1 MFLNLIKSLFG
12 TKNDR
17 EIKKYLKRVQAI
29 NALENK
35 YQAMSDD
42 ELKASFAEFRRQVMD
57 GEYEADGLLNDVF
70 AIVREVSK
78 RTLDMRHFDVQLI
91 GGMVLNEGK
100 IAEMK
105 TGEGKTLVASLP
117 VVLNAMSGK
126 GVHIVT
132 VNDYLA
138 KRDAEQMGEIYKFL
152 GFSVGVVLSS
162 ANSDGDHKAAY
173 ECDITYGTN
182 NEFGFDYLRDN
193 MKFSGEDKVQRG
205 HNFVIVDE
213 VDSILIDEARTPLI
227 ISGPTNRTL
236 DGYIKANEVAKKM
249 QRGENPPANLA
260 NKDAKPT
267 GDFVV
272 DEKNRTIL
280 ITEAGI
286 SKAEQLFGV
295 ENLYSLDNAIL
306 AHQLDQA
313 LKAHNLFEKDVHYV
327 VRNKEVIIVDE
338 FTGRLSE
345 GRRFSDGLHQA
356 LEAKENVKIQEES
369 QTLADI
375 TFQNYFRMYDKLAGM
390 TGTAQTEATE
400 FSQIYKLDVIS
411 IPTNVPVRRLDKN
424 DLIYKTQKE
433 KFKAVIDEIKAA
445 NSKGQPVLVGTA
457 SIERSELL
465 HEMLKK
471 ERIAHNVLN
480 AKHHEQEALIIADAG
495 KKGAVTIATNM
506 AGRGVDIKIDDEVR
520 ALGGLYIIGT
530 ERHESRRIDN
540 QLRGRSGRQGDP
552 GLSRF
557 YLSLEDNLLRI
568 FGGDRI
574 KAIMERLGIEEGEHI
589 ESGIVTRA
597 VENAQKKV
605 ESMHF
610 ESRKHL
616 LEYDDVANEQRKTIY
631 KYRNE
636 LLDEHFDISGKVS
649 QNMHEY
655 AEYAMREFYLQPEQE
670 GGDFEN
676 LKAKVEAECGVVLD
690 YEEFESYSSLEMEQ
704 NIVDVLEKFYAQKMS
719 FLQDADKRKVERIL
733 YLQVL
738 DSAWREHLYQMD
750 ILKTGIGLRGYN
762 QKDPLVEYK
771 KESYNLFL
779 ELVERIKIESIKVLF
794 NVVFTSSSTQSI
806 EQNAQEENEKFRQS
820 AVETGASEDN
830 LGQAAARSGSARGF
844 GNASG
849 SRGALAGSANGGAS
863 GSRTNGANSNGI
875 LGAKKVP
882 RNSPCPCGSGKKYK
896 ECHGK
901 SGPKAG
907 VLA

>member
-1 MFLNLIKSLFG
+1 MFLNTLKAVFG

-17 EIKKYLKRVQAI
+17 EIKKYFKRVAQI
-29 NALENK
+29 NALEGN
-35 YQAMSDD
+35 YQNLSDD
-42 ELKASFAEFRRQVMD
+42 ELKAEFAKFKEQILS
-57 GEYEADGLLNDVF
+57 GEKNENDVLNDVF
-70 AIVREVSK
+70 AIVRETGK
-78 RTLDMRHFDVQLI
+78 RTLNMRHFDVQLI
-91 GGMVLNEGK
+91 GGMVLHDGK

-105 TGEGKTLVASLP
+105 TGEGKTLVATLP

-126 GVHIVT
+126 GVHVVT

-138 KRDAEQMGEIYKFL
+138 KRDAEQMSAIYNFL

-162 ANSDGDHKAAY
+162 QNSDIEHKQAY
-173 ECDITYGTN
+173 DCDITYGTN

-193 MKFSGEDKVQRG
+193 MKFSKAEKVQRE

-236 DGYIKANEVAKKM
+236 DGYIKANEVAKQM
-249 QRGENPPANLA
+249 QKGEAVLPPA
-260 NKDAKPT
+260 KPE

-272 DEKNRTIL
+272 DEKNRNIL

-286 SKAEQLFGV
+286 AKAEKLFGV

-327 VRNKEVIIVDE
+327 LRNNEVIIVDE

-345 GRRFSDGLHQA
+345 GRRFSEGLHQA

-375 TFQNYFRMYDKLAGM
+375 TFQNYFRMYNKLAGM

-400 FSQIYKLDVIS
+400 FSQIYSLDVIS
-411 IPTNVPVRRLDKN
+411 IPTNIPIKRQDKD
-424 DLIYKTQKE
+424 DLIYKTQNE
-433 KFKAVIDEIKAA
+433 KFKAVIEEIKKA
-445 NSKGQPVLVGTA
+445 NAKGQPVLVGTA
-457 SIERSELL
+457 SIERSEVF
-465 HEMLKK
+465 HNMLVK
-471 ERIAHNVLN
+471 EKIPHHVLN
-480 AKHHEQEALIIADAG
+480 AKNHEQEALIIQDAG
-495 KKGAVTIATNM
+495 KKAAVTIATNM
-506 AGRGVDIKIDDEVR
+506 AGRGVDIKIDDEIR

-540 QLRGRSGRQGDP
+540 QLRGRAGRQGDP
-552 GLSRF
+552 GISRF

-574 KAIMERLGIEEGEHI
+574 KSIMDRLGIEEGESI
-589 ESGIVTRA
+589 ESRIVTRA

-605 ESMHF
+605 ESLHF

-631 KYRNE
+631 RYRNE
-636 LLDEHFDISGKVS
+636 LLDENYDIRAKIS
-649 QNMHEY
+649 QNI
-655 AEYAMREFYLQPEQE
+655 AEYSANVMNDYMLDES
-670 GGDFEN
+670 GSNVNFEN
-676 LKAKVEAECGVVLD
+676 LKAKILYECSTQISEKD
-690 YEEFESYSSLEMEQ
+690 FENLSVIEMQDKLSQILENSYNEKMLRLEIKELR
-704 NIVDVLEKFYAQKMS
+704 NI
-719 FLQDADKRKVERIL
+719 ERIL

-738 DSAWREHLYQMD
+738 DNAWREHLYQMD

-779 ELVERIKIESIKVLF
+779 ELVNRIKFDSIKLLF
-794 NVVFTSSSTQSI
+794 SVQFNQ
-806 EQNAQEENEKFRQS
+806 EEAQNLENKANEENEKLLQS
-820 AVETGASEDN
+820 SVEMGASEDN
-830 LGQAAARSGSARGF
+830 LGEAEF
-844 GNASG
+844 
-849 SRGALAGSANGGAS
+849 
-863 GSRTNGANSNGI
+863 
-875 LGAKKVP
+875 KKVP
-882 RNSPCPCGSGKKYK
+882 RNAPCPCGSGKKFK

-901 SGPKAG
+901 SGPKQG
-907 VLA
+907 ILA

>member
-1 MFLNLIKSLFG
+1 MFLSTLKTLLG

-17 EIKKYLKRVQAI
+17 EIKKYFKRVEKI
-29 NALENK
+29 NSLEEK
-35 YQAMSDD
+35 YQKMQDQ
-42 ELKASFAEFRRQVMD
+42 ELKNVFANLKDQVLNNQVSLD
-57 GEYEADGLLNDVF
+57 EILNDVF
-70 AIVREVSK
+70 AIVREVGK
-78 RTLDMRHFDVQLI
+78 RTLNMRHFDVQLI
-91 GGMVLNEGK
+91 GGMVLHEGK

-105 TGEGKTLVASLP
+105 TGEGKTLVATLP

-126 GVHIVT
+126 GVHVVT

-138 KRDAEQMGEIYKFL
+138 KRDAEQMSALYNFL
-152 GFSVGVVLSS
+152 DLSVGVIVSEQ
-162 ANSDGDHKAAY
+162 NSDIERKKAY
-173 ECDITYGTN
+173 GCDITYGTN

-193 MKFSGEDKVQRG
+193 MKFEAKDKVQRG
-205 HNFVIVDE
+205 YNFVIVDE

-249 QRGENPPANLA
+249 KR
-260 NKDAKPT
+260 AKEVEAPQKPE
-267 GDFVV
+267 GDFLV

-280 ITEAGI
+280 ITEEGI
-286 SKAEQLFGV
+286 VKAEKLFGV

-327 VRNKEVIIVDE
+327 LRKNEVIIVDE

-375 TFQNYFRMYDKLAGM
+375 TFQNYFRMYNKLAGM
-390 TGTAQTEATE
+390 TGTAQTEASE
-400 FSQIYKLDVIS
+400 FSQIYNLEVIS
-411 IPTNVPVRRLDKN
+411 IPTNIKIQRIDKD
-424 DLIYKTQKE
+424 DLIYKTQEE
-433 KFKAVIDEIKAA
+433 KFKAVIEEIKKA

-457 SIERSELL
+457 SIERSEVF
-465 HEMLKK
+465 HKMLVK
-471 ERIAHNVLN
+471 EKIPHYVLN
-480 AKHHEQEALIIADAG
+480 AKNHEQEALIIQDAG

-506 AGRGVDIKIDDEVR
+506 AGRGVDIKIDDEIR

-540 QLRGRSGRQGDP
+540 QLRGRAGRQGDP
-552 GLSRF
+552 GMSRF

-574 KAIMERLGIEEGEHI
+574 KGIMDKLGIQEGESI
-589 ESGIVTRA
+589 ESRIVTKA
-597 VENAQKKV
+597 IENAQKKV
-605 ESMHF
+605 ENLHF

-631 KYRNE
+631 RYRNE
-636 LLDEHFDISGKVS
+636 LLDENYDIKSKIS
-649 QNMHEY
+649 QNIQEY
-655 AEYAMREFYLQPEQE
+655 VSNIMNKFSTYDEDKKFEILKQKILYECSTEIDDKEFKDLEFSQIQEKLVLALQ
-670 GGDFEN
+670 N
-676 LKAKVEAECGVVLD
+676 
-690 YEEFESYSSLEMEQ
+690 SY
-704 NIVDVLEKFYAQKMS
+704 NQKMQELS
-719 FLQDADKRKVERIL
+719 EEERRNIERII

-738 DSAWREHLYQMD
+738 DNAWREHLYQMD

-779 ELVERIKIESIKVLF
+779 ELVERIKFDSIKLLFSIVL
-794 NVVFTSSSTQSI
+794 NKKDI
-806 EQNAQEENEKFRQS
+806 KNLEEKANEENQKILDNITES
-820 AVETGASEDN
+820 GASEDN
-830 LGQAAARSGSARGF
+830 LGEMEFR
-844 GNASG
+844 
-849 SRGALAGSANGGAS
+849 
-863 GSRTNGANSNGI
+863 
-875 LGAKKVP
+875 KVP
-882 RNSPCPCGSGKKYK
+882 RNSPCPCGSGKKFK

-901 SGPKAG
+901 SGPKQG
-907 VLA
+907 IFS

>member
-1 MFLNLIKSLFG
+1 MFSSVFKAIFG

-17 EIKKYLKRVQAI
+17 EVKKYLKRVAQI
-29 NALENK
+29 NALESK
-35 YQAMSDD
+35 YQNLSDD
-42 ELKASFAEFRRQVMD
+42 ELKQVFIEFKTQIQKEEKTLD
-57 GEYEADGLLNDVF
+57 QILNDVF
-70 AIVREVSK
+70 AIVREVGK
-78 RTLDMRHFDVQLI
+78 RTLNMRHFDVQLI
-91 GGMVLNEGK
+91 GGMVLHDGK

-105 TGEGKTLVASLP
+105 TGEGKTLVATLP

-126 GVHIVT
+126 GVHVVT

-138 KRDAEQMGEIYKFL
+138 KRDAEQMSAIYNFL
-152 GFSVGVVLSS
+152 GFSVGVILSEQ
-162 ANSDGDHKAAY
+162 NSDEAHKKAY

-193 MKFSGEDKVQRG
+193 MKFSKLEKVQRE

-236 DGYIKANEVAKKM
+236 DGYVKANEVAKQM
-249 QRGENPPANLA
+249 QKGQVAVTPQELPS
-260 NKDAKPT
+260 

-272 DEKNRTIL
+272 DEKNRTIM

-286 SKAEQLFGV
+286 SKAEKLFGV

-327 VRNKEVIIVDE
+327 LRDKEVVIVDE

-356 LEAKENVKIQEES
+356 LEAKEGVKIQEES

-375 TFQNYFRMYDKLAGM
+375 TFQNYFRMYKKLAGM

-400 FSQIYKLDVIS
+400 FSQIYNLDVVS
-411 IPTNVPVRRLDKN
+411 IPTNIPIARIDKD
-424 DLIYKTQKE
+424 DLIYKTQEE
-433 KFKAVIDEIKAA
+433 KFKAVIEEIKKA
-445 NSKGQPVLVGTA
+445 NAKGQPVLVGTA
-457 SIERSELL
+457 SIERSEVF
-465 HEMLKK
+465 HNMLVK
-471 ERIAHNVLN
+471 ERIPHHVLN
-480 AKHHEQEALIIADAG
+480 AKNHEQEALIIQDAG

-506 AGRGVDIKIDDEVR
+506 AGRGVDIKIDDEIR

-540 QLRGRSGRQGDP
+540 QLRGRAGRQGDP
-552 GLSRF
+552 GVSRF

-574 KAIMERLGIEEGEHI
+574 KNIMERLGIEEGEHI
-589 ESGIVTRA
+589 ESRIVTRA

-605 ESMHF
+605 ESLHF

-631 KYRNE
+631 NYRNE
-636 LLDEHFDISGKVS
+636 LLDEEFDLQDKILKNIAEYSNHLVSQIYLNAELEDDVKHFESLKQKVS
-649 QNMHEY
+649 YECNLELSE
-655 AEYAMREFYLQPEQE
+655 A
-670 GGDFEN
+670 DFKD
-676 LKAKVEAECGVVLD
+676 LGVIEAENKLS
-690 YEEFESYSSLEMEQ
+690 E
-704 NIVDVLEKFYAQKMS
+704 ILEKAYKDKMNIIE
-719 FLQDADKRKVERIL
+719 DKEARRIERIL
-733 YLQVL
+733 YLQIL
-738 DSAWREHLYQMD
+738 DNLWREHLYQMD
-750 ILKTGIGLRGYN
+750 ILKTGIGLRSYN

-771 KESYNLFL
+771 KESYNLFM
-779 ELVERIKIESIKVLF
+779 ELVERVKFDSLKLLF
-794 NVVFTSSSTQSI
+794 NVVFTQKEAQNFEEKSH
-806 EQNAQEENEKFRQS
+806 EQNEQFLASTTESGVDENGEAQI
-820 AVETGASEDN
+820 T
-830 LGQAAARSGSARGF
+830 
-844 GNASG
+844 
-849 SRGALAGSANGGAS
+849 
-863 GSRTNGANSNGI
+863 
-875 LGAKKVP
+875 KVP

-901 SGPKAG
+901 SGPKKG
-907 VLA
+907 ILA